1 MVLAESLAISAA
13 FLWGLAAVALRRGLV
28 NSNTWTAL
36 VFSLPMG
43 PPLYLVL
50 VMLAGES
57 LNLST
62 QAILFFAVA
71 GLVALG
77 ARGISFLSIDRVGAS
92 VSTTLLG
99 TKPFFASFI
108 AITLLGEEM
117 TIQIALGTMMI
128 FIGIAILHLG
138 EKRGRTFQRRH
149 LLLPIVASAGFAI
162 FDILVRV
169 GVLFSNSPLA
179 GSFYSAVGGLM
190 VFFAVVIPTR
200 KRVIKMNSKSIK
212 YFVLVGFAITVAIA
226 AQFIALSLGNVIII
240 APLTSTMPFFA
251 VILAAVFLRDL
262 ERIGSKTLFSALFIV
277 AGAVMIVLRW

>member
-13 FLWGLAAVALRRGLV
+13 FLWGLAAIALRRGLV

-36 VFSLPMG
+36 AFSLPMA
-43 PPLYLVL
+43 PPLSLVL

-62 QAILFFAVA
+62 QAILFFVVS

-99 TKPFFASFI
+99 TKPFFASLI

-117 TIQIALGTMMI
+117 TIQIALGTMLI
-128 FIGIAILHLG
+128 FIGITILHLG
-138 EKRGRTFQRRH
+138 RERGRTFQKRH
-149 LLLPIVASAGFAI
+149 LLLPITASAGFAI

-179 GSFYSAVGGLM
+179 GSFYSAIGGLV
-190 VFFAVVIPTR
+190 VFSAVVIPTR
-200 KRVIKMNSKSIK
+200 KRMIKTNSKSIK
-212 YFVLVGFAITVAIA
+212 HFAVAGFAITAAIA

-251 VILAAVFLRDL
+251 VILAAMFLRDL
-262 ERIGSKTLFSALFIV
+262 ERVGQRTLFSALFIV
-277 AGAVMIVLRW
+277 AGAVMIVFRW